1 MQFSFDGSEPIY
13 RQVAEQIE
21 ETIVTSGFD
30 EGKQIPSTTEISKE
44 FHINPATVLKGMNM
58 VVDKGLI
65 EKRRGLGMF
74 VTVGAREKIL
84 EDRRSKFYDNF
95 VKSLVNEAKSLNIS
109 EEDLINQIKRGFTE

>member
-21 ETIVTSGFD
+21 ETIVNSGFA
-30 EGKQIPSTTEISKE
+30 ESQQIPSTTEISKE

-65 EKRRGLGMF
+65 EKRRGVGMF
-74 VTVGAREKIL
+74 VTPGAREKIL
-84 EDRRSKFYDNF
+84 AERRGKFYTNF
-95 VKSLVNEAKSLNIS
+95 VKSLVTEAKNLNIS
-109 EEDLINQIKRGFTE
+109 EEDLISQIKRGFTE

>member
-95 VKSLVNEAKSLNIS
+95 VKSLVTEAKSLNIS